1 MNFKKRLPILL
12 SLTTIMSLTVGCN
25 KDSIQSDVLI
35 AQELITTSYASVSK
49 DNNTAI
55 SKISKEQSLLDKGD
69 NTHRKNENFI
79 SSNQID
85 ECISKLDNIKNKD
98 LKDLT
103 TLYLNTSKQIS
114 NLACFTNYNY
124 VEPENYYSSL
134 KTIVDDL
141 KSNLNDVQLNNEL
154 NNELNK
160 LGEKHNLQNKIS
172 ELLNSEVNL
181 KELTSTLK

>member
-35 AQELITTSYASVSK
+35 AKELITTSYASVSK

-79 SSNQID
+79 SNNQID
-85 ECISKLDNIKNKD
+85 KCISKLNNIKNKD

-124 VEPENYYSSL
+124 VESENYYSSL

-141 KSNLNDVQLNNEL
+141 KSNLNDVQL